1 MIPVVL
7 AGGSG
12 TRLWPVSRA
21 SWPKPFCDLFDESL
35 YLKTLKRLLPLG
47 SPWTVTVQALQARTR
62 EACGQAG
69 LPDTQVIYEPFGR
82 NTAPAIALLCRLFTL
97 WGKGG
102 EVVGVFPA
110 DHLVQDGEG
119 LRRAVELGAKHAAE
133 GRVVTLGMTPTRP
146 AVTFGYIETAEDATE
161 RETPRVLSARRF
173 VEKPDEATARRLL
186 AAGNCLWNAGIFLFR
201 VDAMA
206 GHFQSLLPDLWRRI
220 ATIDAAGS
228 NLAAVYE
235 DVEPLS
241 FDHGVLERLDSL
253 LCVRCDV
260 GWSDVGSWEE
270 ASALSACPR
279 LQPGDAAGARVFTAA
294 AHNNYVYPQDAKV
307 YGLAGVDDLILVDT
321 DDALLVTRKGQ
332 SHRAREIVEAARRQ
346 GLPAAT
352 QHDHR
357 FDTRPWG
364 RYEVLASADHF
375 KAKVITVAPRARLSY
390 QSHAHREEHWIVVRG
405 AGHVILDGVSRDV
418 KAGDY
423 VFVAKGC
430 RHRMVNPHD
439 SDLQFVEVQLGSY
452 FGEDDIT
459 RYQDDYQRLADPP
472 AADPEYP

>member
-1 MIPVVL
+1 MTPVVL

-62 EACGQAG
+62 EACRQVG
-69 LPDTQVIYEPFGR
+69 LPEAQVIYEPFGR

-97 WGKGG
+97 WGRGG
-102 EVVGVFPA
+102 DVVGIFPA

-119 LRRAVELGAKHAAE
+119 LRQAVELGAKYAAKGE
-133 GRVVTLGMTPTRP
+133 VVTLGMTPTRP
-146 AVTFGYIETAEDATE
+146 AVTFGYIETADGAPV
-161 RETPRVLSARRF
+161 RETPRVLAAKRF
-173 VEKPDEATARRLL
+173 VEKPDAATARRLL

-201 VDAMA
+201 VDTMI

-220 ATIDAAGS
+220 EPLDAAGS
-228 NLAAVYE
+228 NLASVYE
-235 DVEPLS
+235 EIEPLS
-241 FDHGVLERLDSL
+241 FDHGILERLDYL
-253 LCVRCDV
+253 LCVPCDI

-270 ASALSACPR
+270 VSALSNGGDPGAC
-279 LQPGDAAGARVFTAA
+279 VFTAA
-294 AHNNYVYPQDAKV
+294 ADNNYVYPQGAKV

-332 SHRAREIVEAARRQ
+332 SHRVREIVEAVRQQ

-352 QHDHR
+352 QHEHR
-357 FDTRPWG
+357 FDVRPWG
-364 RYEVLASADHF
+364 RYEVLAAPDHF
-375 KAKVITVAPRARLSY
+375 KAKVITVAPHARLSY
-390 QSHAHREEHWIVVRG
+390 QSHEHREEHWVVVHG
-405 AGHVILDGVSRDV
+405 AGQVILDGVTRDV

-423 VFVAKGC
+423 IFIPKGC
-430 RHRMVNPHD
+430 RHRMINLSD
-439 SDLQFVEVQLGSY
+439 CDLQFVEVQLGSY

-459 RYQDDYQRLADPP
+459 RYQDDYQRGPDAPP
-472 AADPEYP
+472 ADAERP